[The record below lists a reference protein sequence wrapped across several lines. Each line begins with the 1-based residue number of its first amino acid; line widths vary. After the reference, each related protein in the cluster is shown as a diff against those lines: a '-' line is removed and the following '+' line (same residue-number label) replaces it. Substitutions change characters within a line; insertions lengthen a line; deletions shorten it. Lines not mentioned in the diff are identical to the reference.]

1 MLMTKNGEG
10 KFYFAYHSS
19 KMQDVSRETRQAIR
33 ETQMS
38 YDAVVILTDR
48 KSRQLTGVSRKISP
62 VQRVDTD
69 GNSHLR
75 GDNDYVRVLAKHKGR
90 TTAHA
95 DLRQLKDFAQI
106 LPLVMWIPT
115 ISFTVGAHK
124 FRKERLRICGPV
136 RD

>member
-1 MLMTKNGEG
+1 MTKNGEG

-106 LPLVMWIPT
+106 LHW
-115 ISFTVGAHK
+115 
-124 FRKERLRICGPV
+124 
-136 RD
+136 